1 MTVGEAIQIARSA
14 TPDSELFRIRLA
26 CGFTPLHLQTFL
38 AAHLQR
44 RLPGRR
50 VEVAAGLYGDTA
62 GTIESIGDQD
72 ELHGVAIALEWPDLD
87 PRLGFRSAGKWTPA
101 TVAGIP
107 ALASASLQRLGEAI
121 LRLAPGIRVAISLPT
136 LPLPPVFFQPGWQAS
151 DEELRLECSLL
162 DFAAGLGS
170 RVAIVNRQRLAQDSP
185 EPARFDLKSELAR
198 GLPYSVAH
206 ADAMGSVIA
215 SLLLPPAP
223 KKGIITDLD
232 NTFWHGIVGD
242 AGPENVT
249 WDLANHQLIHGL
261 YQKILE
267 ALAEQGVLV
276 AIASKNDPAIAE
288 KALARADLLMNRDRF
303 FPVEIHWGAKSGS
316 VAKILKTWN
325 IGADSVVF
333 VDDSAMELAEVA
345 AAHPEMACLQFPEN
359 DANAAHALL
368 GKLRDLFGKES
379 ISREDSLRIESIRQ
393 GAEFAAVSEGR
404 TAPEAFLSAAEARIE
419 FDFRAAPEDK
429 RRLEL
434 VNKTNQFNL
443 NGLRWT
449 EADWRREIARPGKVV
464 CSIAYEDRF
473 GPLGTIAVL
482 LGTREGSALDLE
494 CWVMSCRAFARR
506 IEHQTLLQLFDRYGV
521 DEIRVAYTPTP
532 RNGPVG
538 EFCAAILGES
548 PESRFVLTRE
558 RFEAVCPPLYH
569 QVNVLTAE

>member
-14 TPDSELFRIRLA
+14 PPDSEPFRIRLA

-50 VEVAAGLYGDTA
+50 VQVEAGLYGDTA

-72 ELHGVAIALEWPDLD
+72 ALDGVAIALEWPDLD
-87 PRLGFRSAGKWTPA
+87 PRLGFRSAGKWTHA
-101 TVAGIP
+101 AVSGIP
-107 ALASASLQRLGEAI
+107 SLASASLQRLGEAI
-121 LRLAPGIRVAISLPT
+121 LRLAPGTRVAISLPT
-136 LPLPPVFFQPGWQAS
+136 LPLPPVFYQPGWQAS
-151 DEELRLECSLL
+151 DEELQLERSLL

-170 RVAIVNRQRLAQDSP
+170 RFTIVNRQRLAQDSP
-185 EPARFDLKSELAR
+185 LRSRFDLKSELAR

-206 ADAMGSVIA
+206 ADAMGSAIA
-215 SLLLPPAP
+215 ALLLPPAP

-232 NTFWHGIVGD
+232 NTLWHGIVGD
-242 AGPENVT
+242 VGPENVT
-249 WDLANHQLIHGL
+249 WDLASHQLIHGL
-261 YQKILE
+261 YQKVLE

-276 AIASKNDPAIAE
+276 AVASKNDPEIAE
-288 KALARADLLMNRDRF
+288 KALARTDLLMNRDRF
-303 FPVEIHWGAKSGS
+303 FPVEIHWSAKSGS
-316 VAKILKTWN
+316 VTNILKTWN

-345 AAHPEMACLQFPEN
+345 AAHPEIDCLQFPEN
-359 DANAAHALL
+359 DVDAAHTLL
-368 GKLRDLFGKES
+368 RKLRDLFGKES
-379 ISREDSLRIESIRQ
+379 ISREDALRIQSIRQ

-449 EADWRREIARPGKVV
+449 DADWRRETARPAKVV

-482 LGTREGSALDLE
+482 LGTRAGPVLDLE

-506 IEHQTLLQLFDRYGV
+506 IEHQTLRQLFDQYAV
-521 DEIRVAYTPTP
+521 HEIRIAYSPTAK
-532 RNGPVG
+532 NGPLR

-558 RFEAVCPPLYH
+558 RFETVCPPLYH
-569 QVNVLTAE
+569 QVSVLPAE